1 MQFMAVGTG
10 RREGGGRGERPPS
23 PDFGKSFTLYQRV
36 VGGQIMPTPLVQTH
50 SDIRTFQRTCNLMQ
64 LQKKPTPHGPLHIE
78 QF

>member
-10 RREGGGRGERPPS
+10 GREGGGGDLPPPLDFGISVTPYRGEW
-23 PDFGKSFTLYQRV
+23 G
-36 VGGQIMPTPLVQTH
+36 GGQVMPNPLVLAH
-50 SDIRTFQRTCNLMQ
+50 SDIRTFQRPCNLMQ